1 MAEQIYRIDK
11 FIVPAESR
19 DVFLERVHET
29 HSVLRGMPG
38 FISDFIVEQVGG
50 PGVFNL
56 VTTVIWKDQTAIDY
70 AKSAM
75 HQHHANSRFNP
86 QQFWDQLGIKAD
98 LANYRK
104 LDV

>member
-1 MAEQIYRIDK
+1 MTEQIYRIDK

-19 DVFLERVHET
+19 DAFLKRVHET
-29 HSVLRGMPG
+29 HVILRSLPG

-56 VTTVIWKDQTAIDY
+56 VTTVIWKDQAAIDS
-70 AKSAM
+70 AKMAM
-75 HQHHANSRFNP
+75 HQHHASSRFNP

-98 LANYRK
+98 LANYRE
-104 LDV
+104 LNV